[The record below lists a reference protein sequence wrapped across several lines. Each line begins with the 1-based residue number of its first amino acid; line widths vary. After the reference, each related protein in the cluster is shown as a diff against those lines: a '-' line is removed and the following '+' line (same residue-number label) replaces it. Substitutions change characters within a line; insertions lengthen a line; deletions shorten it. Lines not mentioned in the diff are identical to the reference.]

1 MSNGYGEGSG
11 EKLSNSSTY
20 EDKLSLA
27 SCFVKDEP
35 SSHSEACPSWSHDG
49 DQAVNIKVEEF
60 SDIEDGEKPVPMT
73 VVGIKAEHEEDV
85 PGSHSEGLASS
96 SHSGAQAINIKVESS
111 DNEDNEDTVPMTVV
125 GIKAEHED
133 CAYSEEDV
141 PGSCTETCPAS
152 SHDAFQ
158 AISIKDEVSDV
169 KEEEEDPV
177 PISFPGIEAKHEGV
191 VNKVQV
197 IHSEFPFSCDVC
209 YKSFTRSHGLKRHQR
224 MHAAGRS
231 LFCDV
236 CNKTFRSGGFV
247 SRLEETAGQPQT
259 SCAKKKDEKWS
270 AC

>member
-60 SDIEDGEKPVPMT
+60 SDIEDGEKP
-73 VVGIKAEHEEDV
+73 
-85 PGSHSEGLASS
+85 
-96 SHSGAQAINIKVESS
+96 
-111 DNEDNEDTVPMTVV
+111 VPMTVV